1 VIYKFKSQ
9 SEAEVIMLGT
19 HGDQML
25 KIMGRE
31 PSAQGILTVAQ
42 IPAAVAA
49 LQAAVVSSEAVETAA
64 DEKPSAADPSADDD
78 HTGDDKAD
86 VHNVSL
92 RARVTPLVA
101 LLRNSALA
109 GEDVT
114 WGV

>member
-1 VIYKFKSQ
+1 
-9 SEAEVIMLGT
+9 MLGS

-31 PSAQGILTVAQ
+31 PSAQGIVTVAQ
-42 IPAAVAA
+42 IPAAIAA
-49 LQAAVVSSEAVETAA
+49 LQAAVVSAEAVETTDDDTPHA
-64 DEKPSAADPSADDD
+64 DDPSAAD
-78 HTGDDKAD
+78 DKAD
-86 VHNVSL
+86 IDTVSL
-92 RARVTPLVA
+92 RARVSPLIA